1 VSSTTVSTDDSS
13 DVSPDAGPLAP
24 RARDELEP
32 TLAPRARARARL
44 FLLLAAVAVWCLP
57 WLGEATGAQ
66 RTGAAGALAL
76 AGAWGVA
83 AVLLLART
91 RRDLL
96 LGEAAVS
103 FALAGLVTVLVA
115 TGHPWIVGAD
125 RRAVLLPVFGPL
137 ALLAALDLGTRAAGA
152 AVGVE
157 VAVVRAI
164 VAFLA
169 ALAHFVA
176 GDPVPAGAAL
186 VLALLP
192 AASAVPRT
200 ARGARRA
207 LEGVA
212 FVLAV
217 ALFLAPELRA
227 AIAPLPASA
236 AAPTVAAFLHR
247 LLGIGLGIL
256 AGIGIGAPE
265 PTAGATDLPTA
276 S

>member
-1 VSSTTVSTDDSS
+1 MN
-13 DVSPDAGPLAP
+13 SPTAAASAADLVAP
-24 RARDELEP
+24 PARDVLEP
-32 TLAPRARARARL
+32 TLAPRSRARARL
-44 FLLLAAVAVWCLP
+44 FLLLAAVVVWCLP
-57 WLGEATGAQ
+57 WLGEATGAE

-76 AGAWGVA
+76 AAAWGVA

-103 FALAGLVTVLVA
+103 LAVAGLVTVLVA
-115 TGHPWIVGAD
+115 TGHPWIVGSD
-125 RRAVLLPVFGPL
+125 RRAVLVPIFGPL
-137 ALLAALDLGTRAAGA
+137 ALLAALDVATRVRGA
-152 AVGVE
+152 AVGIE
-157 VAVVRAI
+157 VAVVRAAAAL
-164 VAFLA
+164 VA

-176 GDPVPAGAAL
+176 GDPLPAGAAL

-192 AASAVPRT
+192 AASAIPKT

-212 FVLAV
+212 FVLA
-217 ALFLAPELRA
+217 AAFFLAPEIRA
-227 AIAPLPASA
+227 AVAPLPSSA

-256 AGIGIGAPE
+256 AGIGLGSPERADGGA
-265 PTAGATDLPTA
+265 AASTA

>member
-1 VSSTTVSTDDSS
+1 MSASLAADEARAE
-13 DVSPDAGPLAP
+13 PAPAGPLP
-24 RARDELEP
+24 RDPLAP
-32 TLAPRARARARL
+32 TLAPRARARGRL
-44 FLLLAAVAVWCLP
+44 FLLIAAVGVWCLP
-57 WLGEATGAQ
+57 WIGEATGAQ

-103 FALAGLVTVLVA
+103 FAVAGLLTVLVA
-115 TGHPWIVGAD
+115 TGHPWIVGPE
-125 RRAVLLPVFGPL
+125 RRDLLLPVFGPL
-137 ALLAALDLGTRAAGA
+137 ALLAALDLSTRARGA

-157 VAVVRAI
+157 VPVVRA
-164 VAFLA
+164 VAAFLA

-176 GDPVPAGAAL
+176 NDRLAAGAAL
-186 VLALLP
+186 LLALLP
-192 AASAVPRT
+192 AASALPRT

-212 FVLAV
+212 FVLAA

-236 AAPTVAAFLHR
+236 AAPTVSAFLHR
-247 LLGIGLGIL
+247 LLGIGLGVV
-256 AGIGIGAPE
+256 AGIGLGAPE
-265 PTAGATDLPTA
+265 ATDPATRLPPVP
-276 S
+276 